1 MLMKVTVLQKLHYL
15 HSEKV
20 IVFNMNDFGAF
31 VGNAVNF
38 CQTDKQD
45 TMSIKWQSET
55 CAVDVSMC
63 GLWSSKV
70 ARDTDIHCVAVNPD
84 RSLVAVGDSRGQ
96 ISLFRYPCFRQGVSD
111 DKLVKESIVELFLT
125 FIHIN
130 QYLNILILTFFVP

>member
-1 MLMKVTVLQKLHYL
+1 MICILWSQKSIHSIWIIITVPMETPSPLFKKI
-15 HSEKV
+15 SFSTW
-20 IVFNMNDFGAF
+20 INDLGAF

-63 GLWSSKV
+63 GLWSTKL
-70 ARDTDIHCVAVNPD
+70 ARDSDIHCVAVNPE

-96 ISLFRYPCFRQGVSD
+96 ISLFRYPCFKQGVSD
-111 DKLVKESIVELFLT
+111 DNLVKESIVE
-125 FIHIN
+125 H
-130 QYLNILILTFFVP
+130 